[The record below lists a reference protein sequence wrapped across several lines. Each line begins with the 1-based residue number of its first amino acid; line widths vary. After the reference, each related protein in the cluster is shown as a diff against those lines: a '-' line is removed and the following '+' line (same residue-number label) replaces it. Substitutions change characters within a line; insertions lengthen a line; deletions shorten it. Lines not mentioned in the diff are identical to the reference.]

1 MKYIWRKH
9 SHWKSSTSIIHPPV
23 PRTTRHL
30 EMHLCDR
37 LGRFI
42 RRAEA
47 NEAEALRGPRHGRFP
62 LRPAM
67 KNPEIP
73 ELRGTN
79 KINQDLGMLSP
90 KMWAFPKMWLFGTTW
105 CKSLFNFTTVYPSV
119 NSHCDTPE
127 KYPGSPSILLLWQ
140 VFRWISGTPEL
151 RKRARGP
158 LLSMGNP
165 RCFIGGSLFHG
176 VL

>member
-9 SHWKSSTSIIHPPV
+9 SHLKSSTSIIHPPV

-105 CKSLFNFTTVYPSV
+105 CKSLFNFTTVLTFQSTHIVIHQKNIPAVPVSCYCGKCFGEFLEPQSW
-119 NSHCDTPE
+119 E
-127 KYPGSPSILLLWQ
+127 KEPGVPYFPWEILD
-140 VFRWISGTPEL
+140 V
-151 RKRARGP
+151 
-158 LLSMGNP
+158 
-165 RCFIGGSLFHG
+165 
-176 VL
+176 